1 MDFIDRQNEMRRLS
15 AALSEKSKDPQSR
28 AAFVAIW
35 GRRRVGKSR
44 LLIEWSQR
52 NDGLYT
58 VSEQSS
64 PSVQRRYLATAVAG
78 RFPGFADV
86 DYPDWRS
93 LLERL
98 SAEAARQHWEGPFII
113 DELPYL
119 TEADPS
125 LVSTLQHWI
134 DRDPQRPCLVVSGS
148 STQMM
153 RGAVLD
159 ASAPLY
165 GRASQAFAV
174 LPLSAGYLSDAFP
187 SLNARQILSTHAVWG
202 GMPRYWELAE
212 QFVADLDTAVDSL
225 VLDPSGPLHLE
236 PDRLLREESPP
247 AISLRPLLDV
257 IGSGAHRL
265 SEIAGRLG
273 KPASSLSRPL
283 ANLQELGLVRRDIP
297 FGSSPRSGKRSLY
310 RIEDP
315 FIRFWFRVVAPNR
328 AALSQSPRSTR
339 LAYWTRHRRELE
351 AFAWEELCRA
361 AVPRLHETD
370 VALAQL
376 GPWEPP
382 QRYWHRNS
390 PEFDLVARSVDGK
403 RYLVGEAKLSARSG
417 TQKLIEKE
425 IAFLP
430 DIERKKVVKA
440 MFVPD
445 VQEIDFTDQG
455 IQLVNADTV
464 LRALRA

>member
-1 MDFIDRQNEMRRLS
+1 MKFIDRQDEMRRLS
-15 AALSEKSKDPQSR
+15 AALSEKSRDDQRP

-44 LLIEWSQR
+44 LLIEWSKR
-52 NDGLYT
+52 HDGLYT

-64 PSVQRRYLATAVAG
+64 PSVQRRYLATAIAD

-86 DYPDWRS
+86 EYPDWRS

-98 SAEAARQHWEGPFII
+98 SAEAARHNWRGPFII

-119 TEADPS
+119 IERDPG

-134 DRDPQRPCLVVSGS
+134 DRDPNRPCFVISGS

-165 GRASQAFAV
+165 GRASQAFAL
-174 LPLSAGYLSDAFP
+174 LPLPAGHLSQVFP
-187 SLNARQILSTHAVWG
+187 NLNERQLLSTYALWG
-202 GMPRYWELAE
+202 GTPRYWELAE
-212 QFVADLDTAVDSL
+212 SFAEDLENAVDSL

-265 SEIAGRLG
+265 SEIAGHLS
-273 KPASSLSRPL
+273 KPASSLARPL
-283 ANLQELGLVRRDIP
+283 ANLQELGLIRREIP
-297 FGSSPRSGKRSLY
+297 FGSNPRSGKRSLY

-315 FIRFWFRVVAPNR
+315 FIRLWFRVVAPYR

-339 LAYWTRHRRELE
+339 LAYWTRHRRALE

-361 AVPRLHETD
+361 AVPRLQETD
-370 VALAQL
+370 TELAGL

-382 QRYWHRNS
+382 QRYWYRTS
-390 PEFDLVARSVDGK
+390 PEFDLVARSVDGE
-403 RYLVGEAKLSARSG
+403 RLLVGEAKLSARAG
-417 TQKLIEKE
+417 IQNLDENAMT
-425 IAFLP
+425 FLP
-430 DIERKKVVKA
+430 DIKRRKVVKA
-440 MFVPD
+440 LFVPEARE
-445 VQEIDFTDQG
+445 VEFSSQR
-455 IQLVNADTV
+455 IQLVKADAV
-464 LRALRA
+464 FGALRN